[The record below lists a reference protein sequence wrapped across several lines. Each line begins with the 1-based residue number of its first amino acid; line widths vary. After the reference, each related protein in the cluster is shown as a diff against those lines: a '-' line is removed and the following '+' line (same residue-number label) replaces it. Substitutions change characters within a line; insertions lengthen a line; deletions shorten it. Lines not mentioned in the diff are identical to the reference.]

1 MNKIKLKDALASKRP
16 QSSRNRCCQS
26 LCSTKTECTLV
37 LSVNNGVHTHAERA
51 SDIAQ
56 KEASAWL

>member
-1 MNKIKLKDALASKRP
+1 MPLLTKGPSQAGVDADGHSVQLK
-16 QSSRNRCCQS
+16 Q
-26 LCSTKTECTLV
+26 ECTLV
-37 LSVNNGVHTHAERA
+37 LSVNNGVHTRAERA